1 MLKISLNRFK
11 NLVFGLVLLFALTA
25 PGSGVVAQEELPG
38 VWGPYLTLT
47 DESTFVVNWRAEN
60 GPETVYYD
68 RASYFLEKNHL
79 REKVSDHQEGEV
91 FHHVSLSDLRPGTK
105 YVYRIGQS
113 PGQFGLNYFKTPKSE
128 PEEFTFF
135 VYGDTRTCPERHRL
149 VASEMALNPSN
160 PAFIVHTGDLV
171 ESPVSP
177 NWADFFWAIEPF
189 SGSIPLVPVL
199 GNHEKNDDSYYES
212 FALPSGGGDYE
223 KQWYS
228 FEYGKVNF
236 IVLDSNADLMGL
248 NSFLEE
254 KAWLE
259 KELEN
264 QTRPFTVVMFHHPM
278 FSSKYSNGKD
288 AGLESSWGSLF
299 EKYGVELV
307 FNGHVHS
314 YERLEKNGVTY
325 VVTGGGGA
333 PTGRLNSG
341 FEFSKKAHGD
351 SLHYV
356 RVRVKNEEMK
366 LQMLEVAKLNRS
378 GEGERV
384 GCNVEMDVNRRLI
397 DETVIEKLD

>member
-1 MLKISLNRFK
+1 MVQVSTNRFK
-11 NLVFGLVLLFALTA
+11 NLVFGLVLLFVLATFC
-25 PGSGVVAQEELPG
+25 SGVVAQEELPG
-38 VWGPYLTLT
+38 FWGPYLTLR
-47 DESTFVVNWRAEN
+47 DESTVAINWRAED
-60 GPETVYYD
+60 GPEVVYYD
-68 RASYFLEKNHL
+68 RASYFLENDHL
-79 REKVSDHQEGEV
+79 REKASDRQEGED
-91 FHHVSLSDLRPGTK
+91 FRHVSLSDLRPGTK
-105 YVYRIGQS
+105 YAYRIGQ
-113 PGQFGLNYFKTPKSE
+113 PPEQFSLNYFECPENE
-128 PEEFTFF
+128 PEEFAFF
-135 VYGDTRTCPERHRL
+135 VYGDTRTCQERHRL
-149 VASEMALNPSN
+149 VASEMALDPLN

-177 NWADFFWAIEPF
+177 NWANFFWAIEPF
-189 SGSIPLVPVL
+189 SGSTPLVPVL

-212 FALPSGGGDYE
+212 FVLPSGGGDYE

-236 IVLDSNADLMGL
+236 IVLDSNANLMGL
-248 NSFLEE
+248 NNFLKE

-264 QTRPFTVVMFHHPM
+264 QARPFTVVMFHHPM
-278 FSSKYSNGKD
+278 FSSRYSTGKD
-288 AGLESSWGSLF
+288 DGLESSWGTLF

-333 PTGRLNSG
+333 PTGQLNSK
-341 FEFSKKAHGD
+341 FEFSRKARGD

-356 RVRVKNEEMK
+356 RVTVKNEEMK
-366 LQMLEVAKLNRS
+366 LQAMEVAKLNRS
-378 GEGERV
+378 GEGSRG

-397 DETVIEKLD
+397 DEKVIEKID

>member
-1 MLKISLNRFK
+1 VLKISNKRFK
-11 NLVFGLVLLFALTA
+11 NLIFGLVLFLALTVLV
-25 PGSGVVAQEELPG
+25 SDVVAQEKLPAA
-38 VWGPYLTLT
+38 WGPYLTLK
-47 DESTFVVNWRAEN
+47 DESTVAINWRAED
-60 GPETVYYD
+60 GPEVVHYD
-68 RASYFLEKNHL
+68 RASYFLENNHL
-79 REKVSDHQEGEV
+79 REKATDRQEGEV
-91 FHHVSLSDLRPGTK
+91 FHHVSLTDLRPGTK
-105 YVYRIGQS
+105 YVYRIGHS
-113 PGQFGLNYFKTPKSE
+113 PGQFSLNYFETPESE

-135 VYGDTRTCPERHRL
+135 VYGDTRTCPGRHRL
-149 VASEMALNPSN
+149 VASEMALDPLN

-177 NWADFFWAIEPF
+177 NWANFFWAIEPF
-189 SGSIPLVPVL
+189 SGSTPLVPVL

-212 FALPSGGGDYE
+212 FVLPSGGGDYE

-236 IVLDSNADLMGL
+236 IVLDSNSNLIGL
-248 NSFLEE
+248 NDFLKE

-278 FSSKYSNGKD
+278 FSSEYSAGKD
-288 AGLESSWGSLF
+288 SGLESSWGTLF

-333 PTGRLNSG
+333 PTGQLNSR
-341 FEFSKKAHGD
+341 FEFSKKARGD

-356 RVRVKNEEMK
+356 RVTVKNEEMK
-366 LQMLEVAKLNRS
+366 LQTVEVAKLNRS
-378 GEGERV
+378 GGGARV
-384 GCNVEMDVNRRLI
+384 GCNVEMDVSRRLI
-397 DETVIEKLD
+397 DEILIEKLD